1 MCKFFCIFVPEFND
15 DTMQTAQQNLTEHY
29 SNAVLAIQND
39 KCLAFLTCLRPCIEW
54 LGQVLVYDL
63 LGEKMGKDL
72 ISGRIRLVNNQDVLP
87 EHAKSLYGSA
97 YFTVLPKLY
106 AVTNAYQRIPLEKKA
121 NCNPKSIVECAC
133 DSILDA
139 YKTCSQISE
148 HAGNHS
154 MDPQLQAYNY
164 GLLIPSFIDKIRNFN
179 LLSKPTQVFFD
190 NLFENNRVIPVP
202 EEEAS
207 TTEVPSPTTNA
218 PIPDARMFLQG
229 D

>member
-1 MCKFFCIFVPEFND
+1 
-15 DTMQTAQQNLTEHY
+15 MQTAQNNLTEHY

-63 LGEKMGKDL
+63 LGEKMGRDL
-72 ISGRIRLVNNQDVLP
+72 ISGRIRRVNSQEVLP

-121 NCNPKSIVECAC
+121 NCNPKAIVECAC

-148 HAGNHS
+148 HAGTHS

-164 GLLIPSFIDKIRNFN
+164 GLLIPSFIDKLKNFH
-179 LLSKPTQVFFD
+179 LLSKSTQQFFD
-190 NLFENNRVIPVP
+190 NLFENNRVISLS
-202 EEEAS
+202 EDDDSSASGTSSIAS
-207 TTEVPSPTTNA
+207 T
-218 PIPDARMFLQG
+218 PDARMFLQG